1 VVVDADFS
9 ESVTWRV
16 GLRADLRWMV
26 RTFSALSEPGM
37 GAVVVFLERMGC
49 GGWGSLGRVYY
60 AKSVN
65 VRGRTHKDERIDT

>member
-1 VVVDADFS
+1 LRSKTVVVDADFS

-49 GGWGSLGRVYY
+49 GG
-60 AKSVN
+60 
-65 VRGRTHKDERIDT
+65 